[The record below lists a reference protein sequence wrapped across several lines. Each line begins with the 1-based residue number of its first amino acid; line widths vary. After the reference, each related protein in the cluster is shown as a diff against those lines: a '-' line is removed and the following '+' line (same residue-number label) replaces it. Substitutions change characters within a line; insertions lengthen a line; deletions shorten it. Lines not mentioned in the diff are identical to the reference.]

1 MVRWCCVDI
10 SNAYLNTST
19 SYLNISTSHLNTST
33 SQHHISTS
41 HHLNISTPQHHNTY
55 NKQII
60 MNKSFILSA
69 ALSLSSLFASAENAP
84 TPRKQL
90 APKPPMGWM
99 TWNLFQGNINEQ
111 LIRETADAMVEG
123 RFRDAGYEY
132 IFIDDLWQGGRDRQ
146 NNIIPD
152 PEKFP
157 SGIKALADYV
167 HSKGLKLGI
176 YSDAAQLT
184 CGGWTASLGFEE
196 QDARTFASWGID
208 YLKYDYCNAPED
220 SATARQRYRTMANA
234 LQNSGRDI
242 VLGICEWGQRQG
254 EEWCE
259 EVGGQLWRTSYDVR
273 DMWKD
278 IVKQG
283 GMGILDIIDITAPLA
298 KHARPGQW
306 PDMDMLVVGLYGTG
320 GPSSDLGGVGCT
332 QTEYQTQMSMWC
344 MMSSVLALSNDLRH
358 LTPEDKRILLNK
370 EIIAIDQDP
379 PGKAAE
385 RVVNEAGHQVFGR
398 PLANGSHAVAIL
410 NSGDK
415 AQRLSVSF
423 KQLGLTG
430 KYTVRDVWQHRDIA
444 RGATKWGGKVQA
456 HETKVFVLR

>member
-1 MVRWCCVDI
+1 MM
-10 SNAYLNTST
+10 ATS
-19 SYLNISTSHLNTST
+19 
-33 SQHHISTS
+33 
-41 HHLNISTPQHHNTY
+41 
-55 NKQII
+55 
-60 MNKSFILSA
+60 A
-69 ALSLSSLFASAENAP
+69 FAQQPTATTERGKLAP
-84 TPRKQL
+84 T
-90 APKPPMGWM
+90 PPMGWM
-99 TWNLFQGNINEQ
+99 TWNMFKGDISEQ
-111 LIRETADAMVEG
+111 LIKETADAMVESG
-123 RFRDAGYEY
+123 LRDAGYKY
-132 IFIDDLWQGGRDRQ
+132 VFIDDLWQGGRDNR

-152 PEKFP
+152 PKKFP
-157 SGIKALADYV
+157 NGIKALADYV

-184 CGGWTASLGFEE
+184 CGGCTASYGFEE
-196 QDARTFASWGID
+196 QDARTFASWGVD

-220 SATARQRYRTMANA
+220 SATARLRYKTMADA
-234 LQNSGRDI
+234 LSKSGRDI
-242 VLGICEWGQRQG
+242 VLGICEWGQRNG

-259 EVGGQLWRTSYDVR
+259 HVGGQLWRTSSDVR

-278 IVKQG
+278 IVNQG
-283 GMGILDIIDITAPLA
+283 GVGILDIINVTAPLS
-298 KHARPGQW
+298 KQVRHGQW
-306 PDMDMLVVGLYGTG
+306 PDMDMLVVGLNGKG

-332 QTEYQTQMSMWC
+332 YTEYQTQMSMWC

-379 PGKAAE
+379 LGKAAE
-385 RVVNEAGHQVFGR
+385 RVVNEAGHQVFVR

-423 KQLGLTG
+423 KQLGLMG

-444 RGATKWGGKVQA
+444 RGTTKWGGKVQA
-456 HETKVFVLR
+456 HEAKVFVLR

>member
-1 MVRWCCVDI
+1 
-10 SNAYLNTST
+10 
-19 SYLNISTSHLNTST
+19 
-33 SQHHISTS
+33 
-41 HHLNISTPQHHNTY
+41 
-55 NKQII
+55 
-60 MNKSFILSA
+60 MNKSLILSA
-69 ALSLSSLFASAENAP
+69 ALCLASLFASAENAP
-84 TPRKQL
+84 TPRRQL

-99 TWNLFQGNINEQ
+99 TWNLFQGNINEK

-123 RFRDAGYEY
+123 GFRDAGYEY
-132 IFIDDLWQGGRDRQ
+132 IFIDDLWQGGRDRE

-176 YSDAAQLT
+176 
-184 CGGWTASLGFEE
+184 
-196 QDARTFASWGID
+196 
-208 YLKYDYCNAPED
+208 
-220 SATARQRYRTMANA
+220 
-234 LQNSGRDI
+234 
-242 VLGICEWGQRQG
+242 CEWGQRQC

-259 EVGGQLWRTSYDVR
+259 EVGGQLWRTSGDVR

-332 QTEYQTQMSMWC
+332 TTEYQTQMSMWC
-344 MMSSVLALSNDLRH
+344 MLSSVLAMTNDLRKV
-358 LTPEDKRILLNK
+358 TDDDRRILLNK
-370 EIIAIDQDP
+370 EIIAINQDAL
-379 PGKAAE
+379 GKAAE
-385 RVVNEAGHQVFGR
+385 RIVNLPAQQVYIK
-398 PLANGSHAVAIL
+398 PLADGSHAVAIL
-410 NSGDK
+410 NPSDE
-415 AQRLSVSF
+415 AQRISLNFAS
-423 KQLGLTG
+423 LGLNG

-444 RGATKWGGKVQA
+444 RKAKSWKGSVAA
-456 HETKVFVLR
+456 HETKVFVVK

>member
-1 MVRWCCVDI
+1 MKKT
-10 SNAYLNTST
+10 L
-19 SYLNISTSHLNTST
+19 L
-33 SQHHISTS
+33 
-41 HHLNISTPQHHNTY
+41 
-55 NKQII
+55 
-60 MNKSFILSA
+60 
-69 ALSLSSLFASAENAP
+69 LSSFLLLSVLFVSAQP
-84 TPRKQL
+84 TSRSQL
-90 APKPPMGWM
+90 TPTPPMGWM

-123 RFRDAGYEY
+123 GFRDAGYEY

-146 NNIIPD
+146 NNMIPD

-157 SGIKALADYV
+157 NGIKALADYV

-220 SATARQRYRTMANA
+220 SATARQRYRTMADA
-234 LQNSGRDI
+234 LQKSGRNI
-242 VLGICEWGQRQG
+242 ALGVCEWGQRHA

-278 IVKQG
+278 IVHQG
-283 GMGILDIIDITAPLA
+283 GMGILDIVNVTAPLS
-298 KHARPGQW
+298 KYVRPGQW
-306 PDMDMLVVGLYGTG
+306 PDMDMLVVGLNGKG

-344 MMSSVLALSNDLRH
+344 MMASPLAMTNDLRKVS
-358 LTPEDKRILLNK
+358 DDDRRILLNP
-370 EIIAIDQDP
+370 EIIAINQDP
-379 PGKAAE
+379 LGKGAE
-385 RVVNEAGHQVFGR
+385 RKVMNENYQIFVR
-398 PLANGSHAVAIL
+398 PLANGTHAVALL
-410 NSGDK
+410 NTCDK
-415 AQRLSVSF
+415 PLTLTADLTE
-423 KQLGLTG
+423 LGMPG
-430 KYTVRDVWQHRDIA
+430 KYTIRDVWQHKDIA
-444 RGATKWGGKVQA
+444 HKTSKWKGRVMP
-456 HETKVFVLR
+456 HETRVFIVKK

>member
-1 MVRWCCVDI
+1 MT
-10 SNAYLNTST
+10 LNNMRRVFFFIAVVAMMATS
-19 SYLNISTSHLNTST
+19 
-33 SQHHISTS
+33 
-41 HHLNISTPQHHNTY
+41 
-55 NKQII
+55 
-60 MNKSFILSA
+60 A
-69 ALSLSSLFASAENAP
+69 FAQQPMATTERGKLAP
-84 TPRKQL
+84 T
-90 APKPPMGWM
+90 PPMGWM
-99 TWNLFQGNINEQ
+99 TWNMFKGDISEQ
-111 LIRETADAMVEG
+111 LIKETADAMVESG
-123 RFRDAGYEY
+123 LRDAGYKY
-132 IFIDDLWQGGRDRQ
+132 VFIDDLWQGGRDNR

-152 PEKFP
+152 PKKFP
-157 SGIKALADYV
+157 NGIKALADYV

-184 CGGWTASLGFEE
+184 CGGCTASYGFEE
-196 QDARTFASWGID
+196 QDARTFASWGVD

-220 SATARQRYRTMANA
+220 SATARLRYKTMADA
-234 LQNSGRDI
+234 LSKSGRDI
-242 VLGICEWGQRQG
+242 VLGICEWGQRNG

-259 EVGGQLWRTSYDVR
+259 HVGGQLWRTSSDVR

-278 IVKQG
+278 IVNQG
-283 GMGILDIIDITAPLA
+283 GAGILDIINVTAPLS
-298 KHARPGQW
+298 KQVRHGQW
-306 PDMDMLVVGLYGTG
+306 PDMDMLVVGLNGKG

-332 QTEYQTQMSMWC
+332 YTEYQTQMSMWC

-379 PGKAAE
+379 LGKAAE
-385 RVVNEAGHQVFGR
+385 RVVNEAGHQVFVR

-423 KQLGLTG
+423 KQLGFTG

>member
-1 MVRWCCVDI
+1 
-10 SNAYLNTST
+10 
-19 SYLNISTSHLNTST
+19 
-33 SQHHISTS
+33 
-41 HHLNISTPQHHNTY
+41 
-55 NKQII
+55 
-60 MNKSFILSA
+60 MNKSLFLSA
-69 ALSLSSLFASAENAP
+69 ALLLSSLFTSAQ
-84 TPRKQL
+84 TPRNQL
-90 APKPPMGWM
+90 TPRPPMGWM

-123 RFRDAGYEY
+123 GFRDAGYEY

-157 SGIKALADYV
+157 NGIKALADYV

-220 SATARQRYRTMANA
+220 SATARHRYRTMANA

-242 VLGICEWGQRQG
+242 VLGICEWGQRQC

-278 IVKQG
+278 IVKEG
-283 GMGILDIIDITAPLA
+283 GMGIIDIVNVTAPLA
-298 KHARPGQW
+298 KYVRPGQW
-306 PDMDMLVVGLYGTG
+306 PDMDMLVVGLNGTG

-344 MMSSVLALSNDLRH
+344 MMASPLAMTNDLRKVS
-358 LTPEDKRILLNK
+358 EDDRRILLNP
-370 EIIAIDQDP
+370 EIIAINQDVL
-379 PGKAAE
+379 GKAAE
-385 RVVNEAGHQVFGR
+385 RKVMNDNYQIFVR
-398 PLANGSHAVAIL
+398 PLADGSHAVALL
-410 NSGDK
+410 NTSEKPLTLTADF
-415 AQRLSVSF
+415 AS
-423 KQLGLTG
+423 LGFAG
-430 KYTVRDVWQHRDIA
+430 KYTVRDVWQHKDVA
-444 RGATKWGGKVQA
+444 CNASKWKGRVMP
-456 HETKVFVLR
+456 HETRVFVVKK

>member
-1 MVRWCCVDI
+1 
-10 SNAYLNTST
+10 
-19 SYLNISTSHLNTST
+19 
-33 SQHHISTS
+33 
-41 HHLNISTPQHHNTY
+41 
-55 NKQII
+55 

-69 ALSLSSLFASAENAP
+69 VLCLSSLFASAEEAP

-123 RFRDAGYEY
+123 GFRDAGYEY

-196 QDARTFASWGID
+196 QDARTFASWGI
-208 YLKYDYCNAPED
+208 
-220 SATARQRYRTMANA
+220 A
-234 LQNSGRDI
+234 LQKSGRDI
-242 VLGICEWGQRQG
+242 VLGICEWGQRQC

-278 IVKQG
+278 IVKEG
-283 GMGILDIIDITAPLA
+283 GMGILDIVNITAPLA

-306 PDMDMLVVGLYGTG
+306 PDMDMLVVGLRGTG

-344 MMSSVLALSNDLRH
+344 MLSSVLAMTNDLRNVS
-358 LTPEDKRILLNK
+358 DDDRRILLNK
-370 EIIAIDQDP
+370 EVIAINQDAL
-379 PGKAAE
+379 GKAAE
-385 RVVNEAGHQVFGR
+385 RIVNEPTQQVFVK
-398 PLANGSHAVAIL
+398 PLADGSHAVAIL
-410 NSGDK
+410 NPSDA
-415 AQRLSVSF
+415 AQRVSLNF
-423 KQLGLTG
+423 STVGLNG

-444 RGATKWGGKVQA
+444 QRANKWKGTVAA

>member
-1 MVRWCCVDI
+1 
-10 SNAYLNTST
+10 
-19 SYLNISTSHLNTST
+19 
-33 SQHHISTS
+33 
-41 HHLNISTPQHHNTY
+41 
-55 NKQII
+55 
-60 MNKSFILSA
+60 MNKSLFLSA
-69 ALSLSSLFASAENAP
+69 ALLLSSLFASAQ
-84 TPRKQL
+84 TPRNQL
-90 APKPPMGWM
+90 TPRPPMGWM

-123 RFRDAGYEY
+123 GFRDAGYEY

-146 NNIIPD
+146 NNIIPN

-157 SGIKALADYV
+157 NGMKALADYV

-220 SATARQRYRTMANA
+220 SATARHRYRTMANA

-242 VLGICEWGQRQG
+242 VLGICEWGQRQC

-278 IVKQG
+278 IVKEG
-283 GMGILDIIDITAPLA
+283 GMGIIDIVNVTAPLA
-298 KHARPGQW
+298 RYVRPGQW
-306 PDMDMLVVGLYGTG
+306 PDMDMLVIGLNGTG

-344 MMSSVLALSNDLRH
+344 MMASPLAMTNDLRKVS
-358 LTPEDKRILLNK
+358 EDDRRILLNP
-370 EIIAIDQDP
+370 EIIAINQDVL
-379 PGKAAE
+379 GKAAE
-385 RVVNEAGHQVFGR
+385 RKVMNDNYQIFVR
-398 PLANGSHAVAIL
+398 PLADGSHAVALL
-410 NSGDK
+410 NTSEKPLTLTADF
-415 AQRLSVSF
+415 AS
-423 KQLGLTG
+423 LGFAG
-430 KYTVRDVWQHRDIA
+430 KYTVRDVWQHKDVVHNA
-444 RGATKWGGKVQA
+444 SKWKGRVMP
-456 HETKVFVLR
+456 HETRVFVVKK

>member
-1 MVRWCCVDI
+1 
-10 SNAYLNTST
+10 
-19 SYLNISTSHLNTST
+19 
-33 SQHHISTS
+33 
-41 HHLNISTPQHHNTY
+41 
-55 NKQII
+55 
-60 MNKSFILSA
+60 MNKSLFLSA
-69 ALSLSSLFASAENAP
+69 ALLLSSLFTTAQ
-84 TPRKQL
+84 TPRNQL
-90 APKPPMGWM
+90 TPRPPMGWM

-123 RFRDAGYEY
+123 GFRDAGYEY

-157 SGIKALADYV
+157 NGIKALADYV

-220 SATARQRYRTMANA
+220 SATARHRYRTMANA

-242 VLGICEWGQRQG
+242 VLGICEWGQRQC

-278 IVKQG
+278 IVKEG
-283 GMGILDIIDITAPLA
+283 GMGIIDIVNVTAPLA
-298 KHARPGQW
+298 RYVRPGQW
-306 PDMDMLVVGLYGTG
+306 PDMDMLVVGLNGTG

-344 MMSSVLALSNDLRH
+344 MMASPLAMTNDLRKVS
-358 LTPEDKRILLNK
+358 EDDRRILLNP
-370 EIIAIDQDP
+370 EIIAINQDVL
-379 PGKAAE
+379 GKAAE
-385 RVVNEAGHQVFGR
+385 RKEMNDNYQIFVR
-398 PLANGSHAVAIL
+398 PLADGSHAVALL
-410 NSGDK
+410 NTSEKPLTLTADF
-415 AQRLSVSF
+415 AS
-423 KQLGLTG
+423 LGFAG
-430 KYTVRDVWQHRDIA
+430 KYTVRDVWQHKDVVHNA
-444 RGATKWGGKVQA
+444 SKWKGRVMP
-456 HETKVFVLR
+456 HETRVFVVKK

>member
-1 MVRWCCVDI
+1 MTLNNMRRVFFFIAVVAMMAI
-10 SNAYLNTST
+10 SA
-19 SYLNISTSHLNTST
+19 
-33 SQHHISTS
+33 
-41 HHLNISTPQHHNTY
+41 
-55 NKQII
+55 
-60 MNKSFILSA
+60 
-69 ALSLSSLFASAENAP
+69 FAQQPTATTERGKLAP
-84 TPRKQL
+84 T
-90 APKPPMGWM
+90 PPMGWM
-99 TWNLFQGNINEQ
+99 TWNMFKGDISEQ
-111 LIRETADAMVEG
+111 LIKEIADAMVESG
-123 RFRDAGYEY
+123 LRDAGYKY
-132 IFIDDLWQGGRDRQ
+132 VFIDDLWQGGRDNR

-152 PEKFP
+152 PKKFP
-157 SGIKALADYV
+157 NGIKALADYV

-184 CGGWTASLGFEE
+184 CGGCTASYGFEE
-196 QDARTFASWGID
+196 QDARTFASWGVD

-220 SATARQRYRTMANA
+220 SATARLRYKTMADA
-234 LQNSGRDI
+234 LSKSGRDI
-242 VLGICEWGQRQG
+242 VLGICEWGQRNG

-259 EVGGQLWRTSYDVR
+259 HVGGQLWRTSSDVR

-278 IVKQG
+278 IVNQG
-283 GMGILDIIDITAPLA
+283 GAGILDIINVTAPLS
-298 KHARPGQW
+298 KQVRHGQW
-306 PDMDMLVVGLYGTG
+306 PDMDMLVVGLNGKG

-332 QTEYQTQMSMWC
+332 YTEYQTQMSMWC

-379 PGKAAE
+379 LGKAAE
-385 RVVNEAGHQVFGR
+385 RVVNEAGHQVFVR

>member
-1 MVRWCCVDI
+1 MT
-10 SNAYLNTST
+10 LNNMRRVFFFIAVVAMMATS
-19 SYLNISTSHLNTST
+19 
-33 SQHHISTS
+33 
-41 HHLNISTPQHHNTY
+41 
-55 NKQII
+55 
-60 MNKSFILSA
+60 A
-69 ALSLSSLFASAENAP
+69 FAQQPTATTERGKLAP
-84 TPRKQL
+84 T
-90 APKPPMGWM
+90 PPMGWM
-99 TWNLFQGNINEQ
+99 TWNMFKGDISEQ
-111 LIRETADAMVEG
+111 LIKETADAMVESG
-123 RFRDAGYEY
+123 LRDAGYKY
-132 IFIDDLWQGGRDRQ
+132 VFIDDLWQGGRDNR

-152 PEKFP
+152 PKKFP
-157 SGIKALADYV
+157 NGIKALADYV

-184 CGGWTASLGFEE
+184 CGGCTASYGFEE
-196 QDARTFASWGID
+196 QDARTFASWGVD

-220 SATARQRYRTMANA
+220 SATARLRYKTMADA
-234 LQNSGRDI
+234 LSKSGRDI
-242 VLGICEWGQRQG
+242 VLGICEWGQRNG

-259 EVGGQLWRTSYDVR
+259 HVGGQLWRTSSDVR

-278 IVKQG
+278 IVNQG
-283 GMGILDIIDITAPLA
+283 GAGILDIINVTAPLS
-298 KHARPGQW
+298 KQVRHGQW
-306 PDMDMLVVGLYGTG
+306 PDMDMLVVGLNGKG

-332 QTEYQTQMSMWC
+332 YTEYQTQMSMWC

-379 PGKAAE
+379 LGKAAE
-385 RVVNEAGHQVFGR
+385 RVVNEAGHQVFVR

-456 HETKVFVLR
+456 HETKVLVLR

>member
-1 MVRWCCVDI
+1 
-10 SNAYLNTST
+10 
-19 SYLNISTSHLNTST
+19 
-33 SQHHISTS
+33 
-41 HHLNISTPQHHNTY
+41 
-55 NKQII
+55 
-60 MNKSFILSA
+60 MNKSLFLSA
-69 ALSLSSLFASAENAP
+69 ALLLSSLFTSAQ
-84 TPRKQL
+84 TPRNQL
-90 APKPPMGWM
+90 TPRPPMGWM

-123 RFRDAGYEY
+123 GFRDVGYEY

-157 SGIKALADYV
+157 NGMKALADYV

-220 SATARQRYRTMANA
+220 SATARHRYRTMANA

-242 VLGICEWGQRQG
+242 VLGICEWGQRQC

-278 IVKQG
+278 IVKEG
-283 GMGILDIIDITAPLA
+283 GMGIIDIVNVTAPLA
-298 KHARPGQW
+298 KYVRPGQW
-306 PDMDMLVVGLYGTG
+306 PDMDMLVVGLNGTG

-344 MMSSVLALSNDLRH
+344 MMASPLAMTNDLRKVS
-358 LTPEDKRILLNK
+358 EDDRRILLNP
-370 EIIAIDQDP
+370 EIIAINQDVL
-379 PGKAAE
+379 GKAAE
-385 RVVNEAGHQVFGR
+385 RKVMNDNYQIFVR
-398 PLANGSHAVAIL
+398 PLADGSHAVALL
-410 NSGDK
+410 NTSEKPLTLTADF
-415 AQRLSVSF
+415 AS
-423 KQLGLTG
+423 LGFAG
-430 KYTVRDVWQHRDIA
+430 KYTVRDVWQHKDVA
-444 RGATKWGGKVQA
+444 RNASKWKERVMP
-456 HETKVFVLR
+456 HETRVFVVKK

>member
-1 MVRWCCVDI
+1 MT
-10 SNAYLNTST
+10 LNNMRRVFFFIAVVAMMATS
-19 SYLNISTSHLNTST
+19 
-33 SQHHISTS
+33 
-41 HHLNISTPQHHNTY
+41 
-55 NKQII
+55 
-60 MNKSFILSA
+60 A
-69 ALSLSSLFASAENAP
+69 FAQQPTATTERGKLAP
-84 TPRKQL
+84 T
-90 APKPPMGWM
+90 PPMGWM
-99 TWNLFQGNINEQ
+99 TWNMFKGDISEQ
-111 LIRETADAMVEG
+111 LIKETADAMVESG
-123 RFRDAGYEY
+123 LRDAGYKY
-132 IFIDDLWQGGRDRQ
+132 VFIDDLWQGGRDNR

-152 PEKFP
+152 PKKFP
-157 SGIKALADYV
+157 NGIKALADYV

-184 CGGWTASLGFEE
+184 CGGCTASYGFEE
-196 QDARTFASWGID
+196 QDARTFASWGVD

-220 SATARQRYRTMANA
+220 SATARLRYKTMADA
-234 LQNSGRDI
+234 LSKSGRDI
-242 VLGICEWGQRQG
+242 VLGICEWGQRNG

-259 EVGGQLWRTSYDVR
+259 HVGGQLWRTSSDVR

-278 IVKQG
+278 IVNQG
-283 GMGILDIIDITAPLA
+283 GVGILDIINVTAPLS
-298 KHARPGQW
+298 KQVRHGQW
-306 PDMDMLVVGLYGTG
+306 PDMDMLVVGLNGKG

-332 QTEYQTQMSMWC
+332 YTEYQTQMSMWC

-379 PGKAAE
+379 LGKAAE
-385 RVVNEAGHQVFGR
+385 RVINEAGHQVFVR

>member
-1 MVRWCCVDI
+1 MTLMT
-10 SNAYLNTST
+10 LNNMRRVFFFIAVVAMMATS
-19 SYLNISTSHLNTST
+19 
-33 SQHHISTS
+33 
-41 HHLNISTPQHHNTY
+41 
-55 NKQII
+55 
-60 MNKSFILSA
+60 A
-69 ALSLSSLFASAENAP
+69 FAQQPTATTERGKLAP
-84 TPRKQL
+84 T
-90 APKPPMGWM
+90 PPMGWM
-99 TWNLFQGNINEQ
+99 TWNMFKGDISEQ
-111 LIRETADAMVEG
+111 LIKETADAMVESG
-123 RFRDAGYEY
+123 LRDAGYKY
-132 IFIDDLWQGGRDRQ
+132 VFIDDLWQGGRDNR

-152 PEKFP
+152 PKKFP
-157 SGIKALADYV
+157 NGIKALADYV

-184 CGGWTASLGFEE
+184 CGGCTASYGFEE
-196 QDARTFASWGID
+196 QDARTFASWGVD

-220 SATARQRYRTMANA
+220 SATARLRYKTMADA
-234 LQNSGRDI
+234 LSKSGRDI
-242 VLGICEWGQRQG
+242 VLGICEWGQRNG

-259 EVGGQLWRTSYDVR
+259 HVGGQLWRTSSDVR

-278 IVKQG
+278 IVNQG
-283 GMGILDIIDITAPLA
+283 GVGILDIINVTAPLS
-298 KHARPGQW
+298 KQVRHGQW
-306 PDMDMLVVGLYGTG
+306 PDMDMLVVGLNGKG

-332 QTEYQTQMSMWC
+332 YTEYQTQMSMWC

-379 PGKAAE
+379 LGKAAE
-385 RVVNEAGHQVFGR
+385 RVVNEAGHQVFVR

-456 HETKVFVLR
+456 HETKVLVLR

>member
-1 MVRWCCVDI
+1 
-10 SNAYLNTST
+10 
-19 SYLNISTSHLNTST
+19 
-33 SQHHISTS
+33 
-41 HHLNISTPQHHNTY
+41 
-55 NKQII
+55 
-60 MNKSFILSA
+60 MNKSLFLSA
-69 ALSLSSLFASAENAP
+69 ALLLSSLFTTAQ
-84 TPRKQL
+84 TPRNQL
-90 APKPPMGWM
+90 TPKPPMGWM

-123 RFRDAGYEY
+123 GFRDAGYEY

-157 SGIKALADYV
+157 NGMKALADYV

-220 SATARQRYRTMANA
+220 SATARHRYRTMANA

-242 VLGICEWGQRQG
+242 VLGICEWGQRQC

-278 IVKQG
+278 IVKEG
-283 GMGILDIIDITAPLA
+283 GMGIIDIVNVTAPLA
-298 KHARPGQW
+298 KYVRPGQW
-306 PDMDMLVVGLYGTG
+306 PDMDILVVGLNGTG

-344 MMSSVLALSNDLRH
+344 MMASPLAMTNDLRKVS
-358 LTPEDKRILLNK
+358 EDDRRILLNP
-370 EIIAIDQDP
+370 EIIAINQDVL
-379 PGKAAE
+379 GKAAE
-385 RVVNEAGHQVFGR
+385 RKVMNDNYQIFVR
-398 PLANGSHAVAIL
+398 PLADGSHAVALL
-410 NSGDK
+410 NTSEKPLTLTADF
-415 AQRLSVSF
+415 AS
-423 KQLGLTG
+423 LGFAG
-430 KYTVRDVWQHRDIA
+430 KYTVRDVWQHKDVACNASNWKGR
-444 RGATKWGGKVQA
+444 VMP
-456 HETKVFVLR
+456 HETRVFVVKK

>member
-1 MVRWCCVDI
+1 MTQI
-10 SNAYLNTST
+10 TSNNMRRAFFFIAVVAMMATS
-19 SYLNISTSHLNTST
+19 
-33 SQHHISTS
+33 
-41 HHLNISTPQHHNTY
+41 
-55 NKQII
+55 
-60 MNKSFILSA
+60 A
-69 ALSLSSLFASAENAP
+69 FAQQPTATTERGKLAP
-84 TPRKQL
+84 T
-90 APKPPMGWM
+90 PPMGWM
-99 TWNLFQGNINEQ
+99 TWNMFKDDISEQ
-111 LIRETADAMVEG
+111 LIKETADAMVESG
-123 RFRDAGYEY
+123 LRDAGYKY
-132 IFIDDLWQGGRDRQ
+132 VFIDDLWQGGRDNR

-152 PEKFP
+152 PKKFP
-157 SGIKALADYV
+157 NGIKALADYV

-184 CGGWTASLGFEE
+184 CGGCTASYGFEE
-196 QDARTFASWGID
+196 QDARTFASWGVD

-220 SATARQRYRTMANA
+220 SATARLRYKTMADA
-234 LQNSGRDI
+234 LSKSGRDI
-242 VLGICEWGQRQG
+242 VLGICEWGQRNG

-259 EVGGQLWRTSYDVR
+259 HVGGQLWRTSSDVR

-278 IVKQG
+278 IVNQG
-283 GMGILDIIDITAPLA
+283 GVGILDIINVTAPLS
-298 KHARPGQW
+298 KQVRHGQW
-306 PDMDMLVVGLYGTG
+306 PDMDMLVVGLNGKG

-332 QTEYQTQMSMWC
+332 YTEYQTQMSMWC

-379 PGKAAE
+379 LGKAAE
-385 RVVNEAGHQVFGR
+385 RVVNEAGHQVFVR

>member
-1 MVRWCCVDI
+1 
-10 SNAYLNTST
+10 
-19 SYLNISTSHLNTST
+19 
-33 SQHHISTS
+33 
-41 HHLNISTPQHHNTY
+41 
-55 NKQII
+55 
-60 MNKSFILSA
+60 MNKSLFLSA
-69 ALSLSSLFASAENAP
+69 ALLLSSLFASAQ
-84 TPRKQL
+84 TPRNQL
-90 APKPPMGWM
+90 TPRPPMGWM

-123 RFRDAGYEY
+123 GFRDAGYEY

-157 SGIKALADYV
+157 NGMKALADYV

-220 SATARQRYRTMANA
+220 SATARHRYRTMANA

-242 VLGICEWGQRQG
+242 VLGICEWGQRQC

-278 IVKQG
+278 IVNEG
-283 GMGILDIIDITAPLA
+283 GMGIIDIVNVTAPLA
-298 KHARPGQW
+298 RYVRPGQW
-306 PDMDMLVVGLYGTG
+306 PDMDMLVIGLNGTG

-344 MMSSVLALSNDLRH
+344 MMASPLAMTNDLRKVS
-358 LTPEDKRILLNK
+358 EDDRRILLNP
-370 EIIAIDQDP
+370 EIIAINQDVL
-379 PGKAAE
+379 GKAAE
-385 RVVNEAGHQVFGR
+385 RKVMNDNYQIFVR
-398 PLANGSHAVAIL
+398 PLADGSHAVALL
-410 NSGDK
+410 NTSEKPLTLTADF
-415 AQRLSVSF
+415 AS
-423 KQLGLTG
+423 LGFAG
-430 KYTVRDVWQHRDIA
+430 KYTVRDVWQHKDVVHNA
-444 RGATKWGGKVQA
+444 SKWKGRVMP
-456 HETKVFVLR
+456 HETRVFVVKK